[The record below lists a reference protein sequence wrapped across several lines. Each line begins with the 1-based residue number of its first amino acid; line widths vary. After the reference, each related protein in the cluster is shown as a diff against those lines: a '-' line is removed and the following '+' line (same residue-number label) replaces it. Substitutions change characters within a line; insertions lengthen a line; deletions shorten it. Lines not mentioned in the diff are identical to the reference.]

1 MTWRR
6 YLFRDFI
13 VHVVPAELAD
23 HLLADLAARGG
34 GGAPALQDLR
44 EHQIANPATITSWG
58 LDLGGMAQEGRPL
71 EHFTW
76 AGLDLAVPSD
86 QVAIIAG
93 IVAALPVRRF
103 AGGPD
108 YLKLKL
114 WRHATVMTPEQRVE
128 LALLLAHR
136 VAEARER
143 AAAFEATL
151 GGDAN

>member
-6 YLFRDFI
+6 YIFRDFL

-23 HLLADLAARGG
+23 HLLADLAARGD
-34 GGAPALQDLR
+34 PALQDLR
-44 EHQIANPATITSWG
+44 GHRIANPATITTWA
-58 LDLGGMAQEGRPL
+58 LDIGGMAKLGAPL
-71 EHFTW
+71 EHFAW

-86 QVAIIAG
+86 QVSIITN
-93 IVAALPVRRF
+93 IVTAMPVRRF

-108 YLKLKL
+108 YIKLKL

-128 LALLLAHR
+128 LSLLLAHR
-136 VAEARER
+136 LAEAQER

-151 GGDAN
+151 GGVTN